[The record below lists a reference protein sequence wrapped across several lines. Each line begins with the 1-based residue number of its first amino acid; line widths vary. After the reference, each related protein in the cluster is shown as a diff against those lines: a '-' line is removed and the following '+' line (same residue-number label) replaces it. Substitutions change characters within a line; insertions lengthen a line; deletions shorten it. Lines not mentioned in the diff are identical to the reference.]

1 MKKFLKVAGLLVAGG
16 IAGWLKGIGDTA
28 YYVGKGDIPK
38 DLCERLT
45 KAIDDLKSVTKGT
58 KTTVEETAEDI
69 TETMSNAA
77 EEVAE
82 AVEEAVSEVVPDIEV
97 TTNDSEEESDQP
109 ED

>member
-1 MKKFLKVAGLLVAGG
+1 MAGLLVAGG

-45 KAIDDLKSVTKGT
+45 KAIDDLKSATKGT
-58 KTTVEETAEDI
+58 KKTVEETAEDI
-69 TETMSNAA
+69 TEMVSDAA

-97 TTNDSEEESDQP
+97 TTSEESDDQP

>member
-28 YYVGKGDIPK
+28 YCVGKGDVTK
-38 DLCERLT
+38 EQCEKLT
-45 KAIDDLKSVTKGT
+45 KAVDDLKSVTKGT
-58 KTTVEETAEDI
+58 KVTVKETAEDI

-97 TTNDSEEESDQP
+97 TTTDSEEESDQP

>member
-16 IAGWLKGIGDTA
+16 IAGWIKGICDTA
-28 YYVGKGDIPK
+28 YYVGKGDVTK
-38 DLCERLT
+38 EKCERLT
-45 KAIDDLKSVTKGT
+45 KAVDDLKGSFQS
-58 KTTVEETAEDI
+58 TTPVEETAEDI
-69 TETMSNAA
+69 TEMVSDTA

-82 AVEEAVSEVVPDIEV
+82 AVEEAASEVVPDITV

>member
-16 IAGWLKGIGDTA
+16 IAGWIKGICDTA
-28 YYVGKGDIPK
+28 YYVGKGDVTK
-38 DLCERLT
+38 EKCERLT
-45 KAIDDLKSVTKGT
+45 KAVDDLKGSFQS
-58 KTTVEETAEDI
+58 TTPTEEVAEDI
-69 TETMSNAA
+69 TDMVSDAA

-97 TTNDSEEESDQP
+97 TTSEESEDQP